1 MSTRILVVEDSATE
15 ALRARLVLEREGYT
29 VSVAGDGKEALARA
43 SADNP
48 DLIILDTVMPRMSG
62 YEVWERLRADIRTR
76 HIPVIL
82 LTPQEGFNDVPHRL
96 DCDSFVTKPYQPT
109 SLVGRVRDMAAGR
122 DRGSG
127 QTADSEALET
137 LGIGS
142 IVLREGRISRVNHA
156 AESLLGL
163 DARDASGKPF
173 AERFLEEP
181 DSFASLLS
189 QASSN
194 GGGEGEFRV
203 RLNGTGAPRW
213 WRIHASSA
221 DVPGQPATRLV
232 CADVSDRVRAVEE
245 AARAKEEVRR
255 LQAELEQAKKT
266 KGNFLATMSHE
277 LRTPLHEFMGMN
289 DLVLGAELTN
299 EQRLYLETAKTSAG
313 TLLALVNDILEFTEL
328 EAGQVGLE
336 EKSFDLR
343 ATIEATV
350 AIAAPSAQ
358 EKGLAIECR
367 LAQDVPTE
375 LIGDPKRIRQV
386 LTSLLSNAV
395 KFTEQGKV
403 GVEAMLEA
411 STPSEV
417 EVHFV
422 VHDTGIGIPKEKL
435 GLIFD
440 VFQQADD
447 STTRRYGGI
456 GLGLTMSQQLAR
468 LMGGRIWAESE
479 PDKGTTFHFTS
490 RLKRQKVL
498 EESAPAAQAE
508 PEALHLRILLAEDSP
523 TNQLIATT
531 NLKKAGHTVQVANN
545 GRKAVQ
551 AWEAGEFDLIL
562 MDMAMPEMDGLE
574 VTQAIRQ
581 KEKGTGRHTPVIAMT
596 AFALKEYQDKCRLAG
611 MDGYVTKPVSPDELH
626 RAITPFLAQR
636 RKQPALPEKPSE
648 PPVKLDEALEV
659 VGGDL
664 DLLRDVVQMSL
675 NECPEQVQALR
686 GAMDQQDAHGVERS
700 AHRLKGILG
709 NVGGMAAREAVQR
722 LESMGTRGDLAGG
735 PAALKRFEDELRRVV
750 TFFSQPGWEKTIMVQ
765 QGG

>member
-1 MSTRILVVEDSATE
+1 
-15 ALRARLVLEREGYT
+15 
-29 VSVAGDGKEALARA
+29 
-43 SADNP
+43 
-48 DLIILDTVMPRMSG
+48 
-62 YEVWERLRADIRTR
+62 
-76 HIPVIL
+76 
-82 LTPQEGFNDVPHRL
+82 
-96 DCDSFVTKPYQPT
+96 
-109 SLVGRVRDMAAGR
+109 
-122 DRGSG
+122 
-127 QTADSEALET
+127 
-137 LGIGS
+137 
-142 IVLREGRISRVNHA
+142 
-156 AESLLGL
+156 
-163 DARDASGKPF
+163 
-173 AERFLEEP
+173 
-181 DSFASLLS
+181 
-189 QASSN
+189 
-194 GGGEGEFRV
+194 
-203 RLNGTGAPRW
+203 
-213 WRIHASSA
+213 
-221 DVPGQPATRLV
+221 
-232 CADVSDRVRAVEE
+232 
-245 AARAKEEVRR
+245 
-255 LQAELEQAKKT
+255 
-266 KGNFLATMSHE
+266 
-277 LRTPLHEFMGMN
+277 
-289 DLVLGAELTN
+289 
-299 EQRLYLETAKTSAG
+299 
-313 TLLALVNDILEFTEL
+313 
-328 EAGQVGLE
+328 
-336 EKSFDLR
+336 
-343 ATIEATV
+343 
-350 AIAAPSAQ
+350 
-358 EKGLAIECR
+358 
-367 LAQDVPTE
+367 
-375 LIGDPKRIRQV
+375 V

-581 KEKGTGRHTPVIAMT
+581 KEKGTGRHTPDIAMT